1 MRYKDLG
8 VDIYKR
14 GIEYF
19 KLDNLFPGAFCTIV
33 KNEKNPSKGIILHED
48 GAGSKPIISYIYYK
62 EFGDAKYFEG
72 LANDVIAMNLD
83 DVICVGA
90 IPLAISDYV
99 AINPFV
105 MNKEEV
111 LHHIAI
117 GFSKILNK
125 LNSLG
130 FEIKFCGGETAE
142 LPDIIRTL
150 DISATVY
157 AEVDLNSVI
166 TGYDISPGDI
176 IVGLRSGGRAS
187 YEEKENSGIMCNGIT
202 MARYV
207 LLSNEYSKKYPE
219 TSYISEYKGRFKL
232 DDYLDFLGMSIGE
245 ALLSPTRIYLPVI
258 MEILKKLKVKALI
271 HNTGGGLTKCLRIG
285 RGIKYI
291 KNNLPEPDPI
301 FLLIQKEGNISWEEM
316 YKVFNMGIGME
327 IIVDKN
333 SLEEVIKICKYFN
346 IEAQEIGYCESFK
359 NGNALIIETKYY
371 KGKFLK

>member
-1 MRYKDLG
+1 MKYKDLG
-8 VDIYKR
+8 VDVDKK
-14 GIEYF
+14 GVEFF

-33 KNEKNPSKGIILHED
+33 KHQKNPSKGIVLHED
-48 GAGSKPIISYIYYK
+48 GAGSKPIISYLYYK
-62 EFGDAKYFEG
+62 ESGDAKYFEG
-72 LANDVIAMNLD
+72 LANDVVAMNLD

-90 IPLAISDYV
+90 IPLAISDYI

-111 LHHIAI
+111 LHHVAL
-117 GFSKILNK
+117 GFSRIINK

-157 AEVDLNSVI
+157 AEVDLDSVI
-166 TGYDISPGDI
+166 TGYNISPGDI
-176 IVGLRSGGRAS
+176 IIGLRSGGRAS
-187 YEEKENSGIMCNGIT
+187 YEEEENSGLMCNGIT

-219 TSYISEYKGRFKL
+219 TSYLGEYRGRFKL
-232 DDYLDFLGMSIGE
+232 NDYLDCLGMSVGE
-245 ALLSPTRIYLPVI
+245 ALLSPTRIYFPII

-285 RGIKYI
+285 KGIKYV

-301 FLLIQKEGNISWEEM
+301 FLLIQKEGNVDWEEM
-316 YKVFNMGIGME
+316 YRVFNMGIGME
-327 IIVDKN
+327 IIIDKN
-333 SLEEVIKICKYFN
+333 SLEEVIEICKRFK
-346 IEAQEIGYCESFK
+346 IQAQEIGYCESFK
-359 NGNALIIETKYY
+359 NGNALIIETKHY

>member
-33 KNEKNPSKGIILHED
+33 KNEKNPSKGIVLHED

-72 LANDVIAMNLD
+72 LANDVIAMSLD